1 MRFQKVLNHHI
12 ITIQCFVVNAKF
24 TDGNWILT
32 HTGEYCSERISS
44 MSGRNSL
51 SKCKTY
57 CQTNNF
63 NRLEYMWVTGWDD
76 GFCRCC
82 SASSALTTSSSST
95 YFYEVYTF
103 SGNHKRYHSR
113 QNRM

>member
-32 HTGEYCSERISS
+32 HTGEYCRATISS
-44 MSGRNSL
+44 MSERNSL
-51 SKCKTY
+51 SKCKAY

-63 NRLEYMWVTGWDD
+63 NRLEYMWVAGWDN
-76 GFCRCC
+76 GYCSCC
-82 SASSALTTSSSST
+82 SASSAITTSSSST

-103 SGNHKRYHSR
+103 SGNHKLYHPR